1 MSAYKFKTDL
11 GNRVTERE
19 GERTKREREGERTKE
34 RERDYKIWDAFHYTM
49 RVLLEERK
57 KGEIKTEIFV
67 R

>member
-34 RERDYKIWDAFHYTM
+34 RER
-49 RVLLEERK
+49 ERL
-57 KGEIKTEIFV
+57 
-67 R
+67 